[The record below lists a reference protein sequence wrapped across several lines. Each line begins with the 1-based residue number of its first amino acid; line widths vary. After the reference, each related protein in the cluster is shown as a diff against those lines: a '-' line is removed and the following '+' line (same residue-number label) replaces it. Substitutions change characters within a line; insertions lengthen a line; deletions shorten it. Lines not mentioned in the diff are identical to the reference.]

1 MWLLPH
7 APWFIRQRSTRTG
20 KLYVISL
27 LVPSQIYVMLEVVPH
42 FGDKRTKLFL
52 GLNKLGRPNPRVSLS
67 GGAPLHGITDGPLGA
82 SGLVKCHPW
91 SMDGPTYLPLLCPQ
105 VSLLGDSCY
114 RKACQ
119 TLATLATHDLWTDLL
134 SILATFHW
142 KFHTSNSIL
151 WILKCTE
158 TIVPAHLRFPN
169 SLNCSSLPCF
179 HFSVKLPS
187 LGIHSE
193 FLRA

>member
-7 APWFIRQRSTRTG
+7 APWFIRQRSTSTG
-20 KLYVISL
+20 RLYVISL

-169 SLNCSSLPCF
+169 SLASLFSLPGKAPLVGY
-179 HFSVKLPS
+179 S
-187 LGIHSE
+187 
-193 FLRA
+193 